1 MKRAVLI
8 VNPMASKV
16 DEERI
21 ATVERTLMRA
31 AYLRTVRT
39 ERPRHAVQLAAD
51 AADAEAIVVFSG
63 DGGFNEVLNGL
74 ERPDLPVG
82 FVPGGG
88 TSVLPRALGLPRD
101 PVEAAEQIADAL
113 RENRTRRIST
123 GRANGRRFAF
133 SAGIGLDAEAVRRV
147 DERGRSEEGK
157 RPGDLAFVGTFARML
172 LAQRGRF
179 DPVLEIDGYGRAALV
194 LRGLSVSVPAGT
206 VVCLVGPNGAGK
218 STVLKVASGLLAPR
232 SGSVRVDGE
241 DVTGLSPQ
249 RMLAAGVAHVLQG
262 HSVFP
267 EMTVAENVTLGAYTV
282 TDKARVAER
291 VAFVQD
297 LFPVVRE
304 RWRSLA
310 GLLSGG
316 QQKQV
321 EFARSLMVS
330 PKVLLLDEP
339 SMGLDPKATAI
350 VFEQVVAMREAGLAI
365 LLVEQNARRA
375 LETADIGCVLDLGRV
390 HISGPAPKLLADPQ
404 LAELYL
410 GGRPTVSQKAGSTH
424 AHRHERRD
432 REDGLPPAPRAVHP
446 RDP

>member
-194 LRGLSVSVPAGT
+194 LVANVNPYTFLKAFAVQVAPEAVFEDGLDF
-206 VVCLVGPNGAGK
+206 
-218 STVLKVASGLLAPR
+218 LAPIQLTPR
-232 SGSVRVDGE
+232 TIPPLLFALATGRPARNALQGHDLDRIEVRCDRPLPLQVDGE
-241 DVTGLSPQ
+241 DVGDVTE
-249 RMLAAGVAHVLQG
+249 A
-262 HSVFP
+262 VF
-267 EMTVAENVTLGAYTV
+267 E
-282 TDKARVAER
+282 AER
-291 VAFVQD
+291 
-297 LFPVVRE
+297 
-304 RWRSLA
+304 RS
-310 GLLSGG
+310 
-316 QQKQV
+316 V
-321 EFARSLMVS
+321 T
-330 PKVLLLDEP
+330 VLVP
-339 SMGLDPKATAI
+339 S
-350 VFEQVVAMREAGLAI
+350 
-365 LLVEQNARRA
+365 
-375 LETADIGCVLDLGRV
+375 
-390 HISGPAPKLLADPQ
+390 
-404 LAELYL
+404 
-410 GGRPTVSQKAGSTH
+410 
-424 AHRHERRD
+424 
-432 REDGLPPAPRAVHP
+432 
-446 RDP
+446 